1 MTRQIE
7 NATGD
12 TSVDWSEADSFSD
25 PSPVTRHPSLVRA
38 AQCAGSLLLLTLG
51 ASAAWAAEQPFA
63 APQMTQHAP
72 ATSAGSLAQVTLS
85 LLLVLAAVFAAAW
98 VVRRLRGFG
107 KFGANIIQIIA
118 DAPLG
123 TKERAVLIQVGDQQ
137 LLVGVTA
144 GQVNLLHVLA
154 EPVIPPVTPTSGTA
168 IDPLRPEFKAIL
180 KRSLGLK

>member
-1 MTRQIE
+1 
-7 NATGD
+7 
-12 TSVDWSEADSFSD
+12 
-25 PSPVTRHPSLVRA
+25 
-38 AQCAGSLLLLTLG
+38 
-51 ASAAWAAEQPFA
+51 
-63 APQMTQHAP
+63 MTQHAP

-107 KFGANIIQIIA
+107 KFGANIIQVIA

-123 TKERAVLIQVGDQQ
+123 TKERAVLIQVGGQQ

-154 EPVIPPVTPTSGTA
+154 EPVTPPVTPTSGTA
-168 IDPLRPEFKAIL
+168 MDPLRPEFKAIL